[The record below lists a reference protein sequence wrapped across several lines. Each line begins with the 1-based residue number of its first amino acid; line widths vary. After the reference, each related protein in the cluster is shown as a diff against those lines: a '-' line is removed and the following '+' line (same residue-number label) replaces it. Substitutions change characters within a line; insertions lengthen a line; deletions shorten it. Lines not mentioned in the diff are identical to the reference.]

1 MISFLT
7 TPAARWIG
15 GAILVIALLLG
26 VYAKG
31 RMDEHKV
38 CVAYK
43 AEVQAAAQAQEAK
56 TKQIEDKNRRINEET
71 KNAYNT
77 RLANLRSYYG
87 MRFNKSGGNLS
98 EVSRAAT
105 GTDGYTIDNLPDS
118 IILAGQCAET
128 TVTLLMLQD
137 WVSRINEA
145 AE

>member
-38 CVAYK
+38 FVAYK
-43 AEVQAAAQAQEAK
+43 AEVQAAAQAQEEK
-56 TKQIEDKNRRINEET
+56 TKQIEAKHRRINEET

-77 RLANLRSYYG
+77 RLSDIRAYYG
-87 MRFNKSGGNLS
+87 VRLNQSGRAVS
-98 EVSRAAT
+98 EVSRAAR
-105 GTDGYTIDNLPDS
+105 GINGYSPDNLPDS